1 MKLNMAEVKDVVAG
15 TYGDEERRVLVSDN
29 PARIEIRMRGE
40 TLESEIQPGDL
51 DWLIEAL
58 TMVRE
63 ALRDRTAP
71 AEAVEAAGTY
81 PAGRES

>member
-1 MKLNMAEVKDVVAG
+1 MKLNMAEVKDVNSD
-15 TYGDEERRVLVSDN
+15 TRYGERRVLVSDN

-71 AEAVEAAGTY
+71 VEAVEAAGTY